1 MSILGTPVLPRVGA
15 ASVGFGNGGR
25 GADGVAFGAPLSS
38 PAAAAATFG
47 TPVHDRAAAAA
58 LAAHS
63 NYETDPPPPGGWTTF
78 LNALVLRIE
87 GGLDRL
93 PDGHYVRD
101 KSLFDAT
108 RRVWDASHTFVVAL
122 EHPPSGARYVI
133 SGMPPNSKP
142 GGFGAAWVFDL
153 QTGGPAAVAS
163 TLGLPRRLVVKFF
176 KDIESPGVLQEVER
190 LERMK
195 AVDAARLEAMAY
207 RGKGALR
214 RDVSGDDPTPDRV
227 QTRVLYD
234 KLGAPCVV
242 MPCMSGTLPFGTSMS
257 VALAMEVIRAVFV
270 DVEDM
275 YKRYQLLSFD
285 MKTGNVLLDV
295 RRGRVRVRTTDFG
308 GYGNVGAEVIAT
320 YPLPWSLKTRMQSVR
335 HPDGRVELYKEM
347 FNALD
352 EELCVYQLGVLLLEL
367 TAGPGSPQIPSQLKY
382 LLHQYLETK
391 IDTTNG
397 TVNTTNVGL
406 LWSDVVRSPAWTP
419 EARAFLR
426 YVSRYDETRGGLGAA
441 PGPTTLAGLRATLIP
456 AVDVIDLTKD
466 DEEME
471 EGEIAG

>member
-15 ASVGFGNGGR
+15 ASFGVRDVGR
-25 GADGVAFGAPLSS
+25 GDGGGAAFGAPSIPCL
-38 PAAAAATFG
+38 ATATFG

-87 GGLDRL
+87 GGIDRL

-133 SGMPPNSKP
+133 SNAVGTP
-142 GGFGAAWVFDL
+142 GAFGAAWAFAL
-153 QTGGPAAVAS
+153 QTGGSAAAAS

-176 KDIESPGVLQEVER
+176 MDIESPGTLQEVER

-214 RDVSGDDPTPDRV
+214 RDVSGDEPTPDRV

-242 MPCMSGTLPFGTSMS
+242 MPCMSGTLPFHESMP
-257 VALAMEVIRAVFV
+257 VALSMEVIRSVFV
-270 DVEDM
+270 DLEDM

-285 MKTGNVLLDV
+285 LKTANVLLDV
-295 RRGRVRVRTTDFG
+295 RRGRVRVRATDFG
-308 GYGNVGAEVIAT
+308 GYGDMGAEVRAT
-320 YPLPWSLKTRMQSVR
+320 YPLPWNLKTRIQNVR
-335 HPDGRVELYKEM
+335 RPDGRVELYKEM

-352 EELCVYQLGVLLLEL
+352 EEMCVYQLGVLLLEL
-367 TAGPGSPQIPSQLKY
+367 TAGRASSAFIPSNMNY
-382 LLHQYLETK
+382 LTHAYLESH
-391 IDTTNG
+391 INPTTG
-397 TVNTTNVGL
+397 RLEAPKTVNM
-406 LWSDVVRSPAWTP
+406 WRDVVRSPAWTA
-419 EARAFLR
+419 EALAFLR

-441 PGPTTLAGLRATLIP
+441 PGPTTMAGLRAVLMP
-456 AVDVIDLTKD
+456 AVDVIDLTVSD
-466 DEEME
+466 DEME
-471 EGEIAG
+471 HL